1 MKLFFNVTKLLT
13 GALFVF
19 SGLVKLNDPSGFSIK
34 LNEYFDVFAEDVAL
48 RQDSAKLKVQFYFET
63 RIQQNFILYPS
74 DHVKNVQ
81 IDIKTDSLQGCD
93 VDFKWG
99 GMEGRSAHFEKL
111 KALPKQIHAFVISS
125 NSSIL
130 EKSVALDST
139 QQSLTEF
146 QTTIDFDIKHLV
158 KSTGFLTAFFKT
170 CKSYSLYF
178 SIFFCGLEVILG
190 LALLLGY
197 EIRITV
203 ITTALLIVF
212 FTFLTGYSA
221 YYNKVTDCGCFGDFL
236 KLEPWTSFKKDLILS
251 GCVIVLMLGW
261 KHNRPVFIQNKGHW
275 VMGGLSAI
283 TFGFGVYCYF
293 YLPVWDFLPYK
304 KGNDINYIMNHIPQG
319 ERATDSIQI
328 RFVMQKGDDSVKVT
342 TMEYADYAQK
352 GYTFI
357 RQDRQLIVEGYKSP
371 IHDFAIYNMV
381 TGEDIKDRFLQSQ
394 NYQMVFI
401 MPFLS
406 EANTS
411 SLKDVITLYELG
423 KQQGWDFYALSSA
436 SLQPSKEFIKEHQLP
451 FELYAADQKMLMTMA
466 RYNPTFYLFKGSRVL
481 EKYSGHNIPVFSELL
496 AFTECIILN
505 EY

>member
-1 MKLFFNVTKLLT
+1 MKILFNVTKLLT

-34 LNEYFDVFAEDVAL
+34 LNEYFDVFAEDVAQK
-48 RQDSAKLKVQFYFET
+48 QDSVEIKLQFDFET
-63 RIQQNFILYPS
+63 RLQQNFILYPS
-74 DHVKNVQ
+74 DHIKKVQ
-81 IDIKTDSLQGCD
+81 VDINIDSLQGSD
-93 VDFKWG
+93 INFKWG
-99 GMEGRSAHFEKL
+99 GMEGVSTHVETL
-111 KALPKQIHAFVISS
+111 KALPEQIHAFVISS
-125 NSSIL
+125 NGSIL
-130 EKSVALDST
+130 EKSVSLDSA

-146 QTTIDFDIKHLV
+146 QTSLDFDIKHLV
-158 KSTGFLTAFFKT
+158 KSPVFLSAFFKT

-178 SIFFCGLEVILG
+178 SIFFCALEVILG

-251 GCVIVLMLGW
+251 VCVIVLMLGW
-261 KHNRPVFIQNKGHW
+261 KHNRPVFIRNKGHW
-275 VMGGLSAI
+275 VVGGLSTI

-304 KGNDINYIMNHIPQG
+304 KGNDINYIMNHIPEG
-319 ERATDSIQI
+319 ERASDSIQI

-371 IHDFAIYNMV
+371 IHDFAIYNLL
-381 TGEDIKDRFLQSQ
+381 TGEDLKEHVLQSK
-394 NYQMVFI
+394 NYQIVFV

-406 EANTS
+406 ETNEGPIEE
-411 SLKDVITLYELG
+411 LKKIYEWT
-423 KQQGWDFYALSSA
+423 KNRNIDFYALSSA
-436 SLQPSKEFIKEHQLP
+436 SLEPVKEFKKKHNLSFDIH
-451 FELYAADQKMLMTMA
+451 AADQKMLMTMA
-466 RYNPTFYLFKGSRVL
+466 RYNPTFYLFKGSTVL
-481 EKYSGHNIPVFSELL
+481 DKFSGFNMPTISRLEEI
-496 AFTECIILN
+496 TGI
-505 EY
+505 

>member
-1 MKLFFNVTKLLT
+1 MKLLFNVTKLLT

-34 LNEYFDVFAEDVAL
+34 LNEYFDVFAEDVAQK
-48 RQDSAKLKVQFYFET
+48 QDSVQLKVQFDFET

-74 DHVKNVQ
+74 DQVKKVQ
-81 IDIKTDSLQGCD
+81 VETKTDSLQGSD
-93 VDFKWG
+93 IDFKWG
-99 GMEGRSAHFEKL
+99 GMEGRSAYFEKL

-125 NSSIL
+125 NGSIL
-130 EKSVALDST
+130 EKSVSLDST
-139 QQSLTEF
+139 QLSLTEF
-146 QTTIDFDIKHLV
+146 QTSIDFDIQHLV
-158 KSTGFLTAFFKT
+158 KSPGFLSAFFKT

-178 SIFFCGLEVILG
+178 SIFFCALEVILG
-190 LALLLGY
+190 LAFLLGY

-203 ITTALLIVF
+203 ITTALLIIF

-251 GCVIVLMLGW
+251 ACVIVLMLGW

-283 TFGFGVYCYF
+283 TFGFGVFCYF

-304 KGNDINYIMNHIPQG
+304 KGNDINYIMNHIPEG

-342 TMEYADYAQK
+342 TTEYADYAQK
-352 GYTFI
+352 GYTFV

-371 IHDFAIYNMV
+371 IHDFAIYNLV
-381 TGEDIKDRFLQSQ
+381 TGEDLKEQVLQSKK
-394 NYQMVFI
+394 YQIVFA

-406 EANTS
+406 ETNEAS
-411 SLKDVITLYELG
+411 IKELKTIYEWT
-423 KQQGWDFYALSSA
+423 KNRNIDFYALSSA
-436 SLQPSKEFIKEHQLP
+436 SLEPVKDFKKKHDLSFDIH
-451 FELYAADQKMLMTMA
+451 AADQKMLMTMA
-466 RYNPTFYLFKGSRVL
+466 RYNPTFYLLKGSIVV
-481 EKYSGHNIPVFSELL
+481 EKYSGFSMPTISRLEEMTRL
-496 AFTECIILN
+496 
-505 EY
+505 